1 MYDITKKIIQGWED
15 KNHFSNCKMFSAITE
30 GRLLAIND
38 KFLAIPW
45 EKQGKICIV
54 NSNYPT
60 NFLYAGFDTFTKEE
74 STILDMEFSPF
85 NSNILAF
92 SNENKSV
99 ILAKIK
105 YPFDYESD
113 KYQNHTKKVNF
124 VNFNPLVLNIMLSC
138 TGDGEFNVWDSNKLE
153 TIVEYNI
160 GNSPSKIS
168 WSPNGD
174 LIGISQ
180 KDKDKTFSVYD
191 PRSQKISFSFKR
203 NDSNFKFDWID
214 NNSIATIGTDSNGN
228 KFLRLIDFKRSN
240 NPYSTIKIDSN
251 SFQINPFVDPEL
263 KLIYAVGKEEK
274 KIKVFDYCLNLKK
287 CFEVNCQ
294 DNILSSILMNRR
306 YLNKNKKEI
315 DRVVIYTKNKN
326 IYYVGFYDK
335 NISDKIN
342 IENLYPNKDLS
353 KKQITSAQWLNK
365 MTPINITEY
374 KRPFQNSYK
383 IQYQN
388 SLKKN
393 EQNSADIYKKSI
405 SNNINNVQII
415 FSNKNL
421 KINNKNEDIKKNN
434 PPSSLSAYNKK
445 KIEQECSN
453 CINFQ
458 ITLKELEN
466 EKKKLIDEIDKFK
479 RENNNYSA
487 EISKLKKKNNDSYN
501 ELKQI
506 SNDYKII

>member
-1 MYDITKKIIQGWED
+1 
-15 KNHFSNCKMFSAITE
+15 
-30 GRLLAIND
+30 
-38 KFLAIPW
+38 
-45 EKQGKICIV
+45 
-54 NSNYPT
+54 
-60 NFLYAGFDTFTKEE
+60 
-74 STILDMEFSPF
+74 
-85 NSNILAF
+85 
-92 SNENKSV
+92 
-99 ILAKIK
+99 
-105 YPFDYESD
+105 
-113 KYQNHTKKVNF
+113 
-124 VNFNPLVLNIMLSC
+124 
-138 TGDGEFNVWDSNKLE
+138 
-153 TIVEYNI
+153 
-160 GNSPSKIS
+160 
-168 WSPNGD
+168 
-174 LIGISQ
+174 
-180 KDKDKTFSVYD
+180 
-191 PRSQKISFSFKR
+191 
-203 NDSNFKFDWID
+203 
-214 NNSIATIGTDSNGN
+214 
-228 KFLRLIDFKRSN
+228 
-240 NPYSTIKIDSN
+240 
-251 SFQINPFVDPEL
+251 
-263 KLIYAVGKEEK
+263 
-274 KIKVFDYCLNLKK
+274 
-287 CFEVNCQ
+287 
-294 DNILSSILMNRR
+294 MNRR

-353 KKQITSAQWLNK
+353 KKQITSAQWHNK

-487 EISKLKKKNNDSYN
+487 EISILKKKNNDSYN
-501 ELKQI
+501 KLKQI
-506 SNDYKII
+506 SNDYKIM